1 LKASIR
7 AAEGRTLLSELI
19 VRFPSP
25 FEDVSLP
32 EVARSFGADL
42 LLLNL
47 FDVNRPRISG
57 LPVEEGEEVVRLAK
71 RFTGRPV
78 GVNLEP
84 VDHDPSMMEKQIP
97 ISAGRTLNTD
107 SLRKVK
113 ELCFDFVCLTGNP
126 KTGVT
131 NDAILRGIRLA
142 RERLREELMIIAGKM
157 HAAGTSEGWTEEEDR
172 KSTRLN
178 SSHVKISYAVFCL

>member
-1 LKASIR
+1 MTSTPRLSSAPSPTCWRKRFGTKCEKTDNKVPFEYKTRRGCAFTPRSAHPLRPQETSEGETCVKRILDCHGSDLAAMKGQDLKASLR
-7 AAEGRTLLSELI
+7 PPEGRTLPSELL
-19 VRFPSP
+19 VRLPSP

-84 VDHDPSMMEKQIP
+84 VDPDPSMMEKQIP
-97 ISAGRTLNTD
+97 ISAGRTLN
-107 SLRKVK
+107 
-113 ELCFDFVCLTGNP
+113 P
-126 KTGVT
+126 
-131 NDAILRGIRLA
+131 
-142 RERLREELMIIAGKM
+142 
-157 HAAGTSEGWTEEEDR
+157 
-172 KSTRLN
+172 
-178 SSHVKISYAVFCL
+178 

>member
-1 LKASIR
+1 MKGQDLKASIR

-84 VDHDPSMMEKQIP
+84 VDPDPSMMVKQIP
-97 ISAGRTLNTD
+97 ISAWSTLNPD
-107 SLRKVK
+107 SLRMAYV
-113 ELCFDFVCLTGNP
+113 LCVYYVCLT
-126 KTGVT
+126 
-131 NDAILRGIRLA
+131 I
-142 RERLREELMIIAGKM
+142 
-157 HAAGTSEGWTEEEDR
+157 TSKPGE
-172 KSTRLN
+172 
-178 SSHVKISYAVFCL
+178 